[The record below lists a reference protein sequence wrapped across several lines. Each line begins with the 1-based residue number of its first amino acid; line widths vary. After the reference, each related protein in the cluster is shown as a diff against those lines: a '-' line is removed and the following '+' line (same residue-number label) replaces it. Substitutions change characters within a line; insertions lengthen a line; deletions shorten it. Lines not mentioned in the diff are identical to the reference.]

1 MDCEENMVPPGS
13 ALAAGFFAGSI
24 VLRGAKSLT
33 LQGQESIA
41 ALLRRGAGSCPFKK
55 GPKR

>member
-1 MDCEENMVPPGS
+1 MVPPGS